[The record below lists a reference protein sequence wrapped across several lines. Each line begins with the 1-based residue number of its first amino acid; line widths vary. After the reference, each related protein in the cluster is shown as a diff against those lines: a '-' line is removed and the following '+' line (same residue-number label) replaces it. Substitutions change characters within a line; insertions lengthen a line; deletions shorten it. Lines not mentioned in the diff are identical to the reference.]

1 MASLITRLYMKEH
14 KIISPQSI
22 DCRFCLAFII
32 GIRKPCSTI
41 NIDNFQSGILSNT
54 GAPDKP
60 CGVGRADAN
69 PKTMLPND
77 T

>member
-22 DCRFCLAFII
+22 DCRFYLAFII

-54 GAPDKP
+54 
-60 CGVGRADAN
+60 
-69 PKTMLPND
+69 PNKIVCRNHSAASYFRIFL